1 MPNGFGRLRQFARAR
16 SLLLVVLLAAAAV
29 TVSVSPARADSW
41 RGTVQVGAG
50 HTLNIRSTE
59 NTLNPPIGRLADGT
73 VVTIDCQMPGERVNG
88 NWGPTTIWDA
98 IEPGPTWPA
107 GWVSDGFV
115 YTGTNEFLGACF

>member
-1 MPNGFGRLRQFARAR
+1 MPNGFGRRAHARCARAR

-59 NTLNPPIGRLADGT
+59 NTLNPRSGAWQT
-73 VVTIDCQMPGERVNG
+73 
-88 NWGPTTIWDA
+88 GPW
-98 IEPGPTWPA
+98 
-107 GWVSDGFV
+107 
-115 YTGTNEFLGACF
+115 